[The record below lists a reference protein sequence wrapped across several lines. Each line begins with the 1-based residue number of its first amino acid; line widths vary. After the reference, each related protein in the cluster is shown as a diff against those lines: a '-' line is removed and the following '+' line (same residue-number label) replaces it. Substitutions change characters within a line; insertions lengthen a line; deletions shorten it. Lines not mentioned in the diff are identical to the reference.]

1 MLMKHL
7 GSPRCWQRLIMKNKD
22 TEYIYSPE
30 EDTFLLSR
38 IIQKYSVNN
47 ALEIGTGSG
56 LLALELEVNN
66 RFVVGVDLDFNA
78 LNELRISIAKQ
89 KTGSR
94 INIICCDSASP
105 FRGDVFDLVVFNPP
119 YLPSEKVNDAT
130 IDGGPSGV
138 EISKTWFKDASRIL
152 RKDGRIVFLSSSISD
167 VNGLFDY
174 SRKLGFKVNVLKRK
188 QLFFE
193 ELLAIEARPI

>member
-1 MLMKHL
+1 MKHL

-78 LNELRISIAKQ
+78 LNELRISIAKK

-119 YLPSEKVNDAT
+119 YLPSEKINDTT

-138 EISKTWFKDASRIL
+138 EISKAWFKDASRIL

>member
-1 MLMKHL
+1 MKHL

-38 IIQKYSVNN
+38 IIQKYAVNN

-119 YLPSEKVNDAT
+119 YLPSEKINDTT

-138 EISKTWFKDASRIL
+138 EISKAWFKDASRIL

>member
-1 MLMKHL
+1 
-7 GSPRCWQRLIMKNKD
+7 MKNKD

-38 IIQKYSVNN
+38 IIQKYAVNN

-66 RFVVGVDLDFNA
+66 RFVVGVDIDFNV
-78 LNELRISIAKQ
+78 LNELRISIAK
-89 KTGSR
+89 KKIGSR
-94 INIICCDSASP
+94 INLICCDSASP
-105 FRGDVFDLVVFNPP
+105 FRGGVFDLVVFNPP
-119 YLPSEKVNDAT
+119 YLPSKKVNDT
-130 IDGGPSGV
+130 LIDGGPSGV
-138 EISKTWFKDASRIL
+138 EISKVWFKDASRIL

-174 SRKLGFKVNVLKRK
+174 SRKLGFNINVLKSKR
-188 QLFFE
+188 LFFE